1 MVARYTYISLPGPQ
15 LGSNGAGKSTRAR
28 LNSVAS
34 PLRAPSSQ
42 PRGEASSTL
51 SGHRLAPAH
60 LGIAS
65 SLNPSVLKMGKEVP
79 PGFGIGDI
87 RRQFSDMDKR
97 IRDFSQTISDHIA
110 QSNTPPSPAAESSPL
125 SGNRPVGKPVH
136 EFASLEDYVFFA
148 LLSILNTRICEDIF
162 EPFHPAA
169 SQENARYGEEY
180 STMIGTCKLMAN
192 WCVRMTL
199 IRKY

>member
-15 LGSNGAGKSTRAR
+15 LGSNRAGKSTRAR
-28 LNSVAS
+28 LNSVAT

-42 PRGEASSTL
+42 PCGKQASTL
-51 SGHRLAPAH
+51 SGYCLAPAR

-65 SLNPSVLKMGKEVP
+65 SLNPSVLEMGKEVP
-79 PGFGIGDI
+79 QSFGIGDI

-110 QSNTPPSPAAESSPL
+110 QSNTLPCPAAEPSPL

-136 EFASLEDYVFFA
+136 EFPSLEDYVFFA
-148 LLSILNTRICEDIF
+148 LLSIINTRICEDIF

-169 SQENARYGEEY
+169 SPQENARYGEEY
-180 STMIGTCKLMAN
+180 SAMIGTCKLMAN
-192 WCVRMTL
+192 WRVRMT
-199 IRKY
+199 